1 MRVNDLNRYG
11 NNVGIYSVI
20 YGAGFSK
27 EPYNWYIFYDITDLA
42 VIDMFTPVIKFPFHS
57 TKLK

>member
-1 MRVNDLNRYG
+1 MRVNNLNRYG

-27 EPYNWYIFYDITDLA
+27 EPYKL
-42 VIDMFTPVIKFPFHS
+42 VIIYFMTLH
-57 TKLK
+57 T